1 MEEQDLPTGEFI
13 GLLEELQDIDKD
25 INYGFPEQERQEDN
39 VSKLSEATQAI
50 QKDLLENVHIPKWL
64 IKKCFNFGYEMGHLT
79 LIDTN
84 TDYWNAVRLYALLL
98 FKFGEEKNKR
108 LQIGINYMAK
118 GLKIHKNAL
127 HKALQILKQGK
138 LIKTRK
144 EGEKLHAIKHYV
156 TMNKVG

>member
-1 MEEQDLPTGEFI
+1 MEENDLTTGEFI

-39 VSKLSEATQAI
+39 VKKLSEATQAI

-64 IKKCFNFGYEMGHLT
+64 IKKCFNFGYEDGRVT
-79 LIDTN
+79 LDGLN

-98 FKFGEEKNKR
+98 YKYGETKTVRMEISIR
-108 LQIGINYMAK
+108 YMMK
-118 GLKIHKNAL
+118 GLGIKHSKLMTAISL
-127 HKALQILKQGK
+127 LKKGN

-144 EGEKLHAIKHYV
+144 MGEKLHAIKHYV
-156 TMNKVG
+156 TMNKVV